1 MAASLPSRRPLPI
14 GSRPVDLVLAVFM
27 LINIPIVLLVES
39 QAVFP
44 SVFFPQSLLDAV
56 QWYVHLSGD
65 YLVRDKPPFFRGLVL
80 AELVFQLPLLVV
92 NSYAFIAGKGWGR
105 ITGILFGAQLFTTM
119 VPIFA
124 DLLATNVPTRN
135 LLLGIYLPYII
146 MPVIILARL
155 IPSEHPFSEPADSLN
170 GKKGD

>member
-1 MAASLPSRRPLPI
+1 
-14 GSRPVDLVLAVFM
+14 M

-92 NSYAFIAGKGWGR
+92 NSYAFIAGASTYQS
-105 ITGILFGAQLFTTM
+105 ITLSPGVDLFVMHSGEL
-119 VPIFA
+119 
-124 DLLATNVPTRN
+124 R
-135 LLLGIYLPYII
+135 
-146 MPVIILARL
+146 
-155 IPSEHPFSEPADSLN
+155 
-170 GKKGD
+170 

>member
-92 NSYAFIAGKGWGR
+92 NSYAFIAGAS
-105 ITGILFGAQLFTTM
+105 TYQSVTLSPAVDLFVMHGGEL
-119 VPIFA
+119 
-124 DLLATNVPTRN
+124 R
-135 LLLGIYLPYII
+135 
-146 MPVIILARL
+146 
-155 IPSEHPFSEPADSLN
+155 
-170 GKKGD
+170 